1 MVALFFYTKKCGYPM
16 KKNYL
21 SVYKCNEFRVV
32 SNEFVGRI
40 EDTPEN
46 ISAFVV
52 SADFNCNYALVDD
65 MDTVKVF
72 TMGNY
77 LDLVPDTE
85 YLEKEL
91 RPVLLQMQFGEIE
104 IPEVRYEAIKKSLEE
119 FLGEKGLSSPISD
132 FLDDKLRSNRQLKT
146 QRGARK
152 FYSDANK
159 QRMEY
164 AKKRSEAIKEYN
176 TLVKEG
182 KIIPKTLIERT
193 LDKAQGH
200 SDNPSVQA
208 ARRIAEKRGYDWR
221 TGERL
226 ENAKIDNVQIVQL
239 EVYKTGELKGYADFS
254 VEIGD
259 GKVEGLYRIYDPEN
273 GKEQTIVSFDNG
285 YSSKEIIDTYSNTIE
300 TELKLATEDTY
311 HSMIKADKN
320 FDEIEQDDFDHD
332 DIEI

>member
-1 MVALFFYTKKCGYPM
+1 MVALFFYAKKGGFSM
-16 KKNYL
+16 KNQSYL

-52 SADFNCNYALVDD
+52 SADFNSNYALVDD

-72 TMGNY
+72 TMGNF

-104 IPEVRYEAIKKSLEE
+104 IPEVRYEPIKKSLEE
-119 FLGEKGLSSPISD
+119 FLGEKGL
-132 FLDDKLRSNRQLKT
+132 
-146 QRGARK
+146 
-152 FYSDANK
+152 
-159 QRMEY
+159 
-164 AKKRSEAIKEYN
+164 
-176 TLVKEG
+176 
-182 KIIPKTLIERT
+182 
-193 LDKAQGH
+193 
-200 SDNPSVQA
+200 
-208 ARRIAEKRGYDWR
+208 
-221 TGERL
+221 
-226 ENAKIDNVQIVQL
+226 
-239 EVYKTGELKGYADFS
+239 
-254 VEIGD
+254 
-259 GKVEGLYRIYDPEN
+259 YRIYDPKN
-273 GKEQTIVSFDNG
+273 GESQKIVIFDNG
-285 YSSKEIIDTYSNTIE
+285 YSSKGIIDTYYNTIE

>member
-1 MVALFFYTKKCGYPM
+1 VLFLLESSEMVALFFYAKKGGFSM
-16 KKNYL
+16 KNQSYL

-32 SNEFVGRI
+32 SNEFIGRI

-52 SADFNCNYALVDD
+52 SADFNSNYALVDD

-72 TMGNY
+72 TIGNF

-208 ARRIAEKRGYDWR
+208 ARRIAEKRGYD
-221 TGERL
+221 
-226 ENAKIDNVQIVQL
+226 
-239 EVYKTGELKGYADFS
+239 
-254 VEIGD
+254 
-259 GKVEGLYRIYDPEN
+259 
-273 GKEQTIVSFDNG
+273 
-285 YSSKEIIDTYSNTIE
+285 
-300 TELKLATEDTY
+300 
-311 HSMIKADKN
+311 
-320 FDEIEQDDFDHD
+320 
-332 DIEI
+332 

>member
-1 MVALFFYTKKCGYPM
+1 MVALFFYTKKGGDPM

-91 RPVLLQMQFGEIE
+91 RPVLLQMQFGET
-104 IPEVRYEAIKKSLEE
+104 EVPNVKYEPIKKSLEE
-119 FLGEKGLSSPISD
+119 FLGEKDL
-132 FLDDKLRSNRQLKT
+132 Q
-146 QRGARK
+146 
-152 FYSDANK
+152 
-159 QRMEY
+159 
-164 AKKRSEAIKEYN
+164 
-176 TLVKEG
+176 
-182 KIIPKTLIERT
+182 
-193 LDKAQGH
+193 
-200 SDNPSVQA
+200 
-208 ARRIAEKRGYDWR
+208 
-221 TGERL
+221 
-226 ENAKIDNVQIVQL
+226 
-239 EVYKTGELKGYADFS
+239 
-254 VEIGD
+254 
-259 GKVEGLYRIYDPEN
+259 
-273 GKEQTIVSFDNG
+273 
-285 YSSKEIIDTYSNTIE
+285 
-300 TELKLATEDTY
+300 LATEDTY
-311 HSMIKADKN
+311 KSMSETSKS
-320 FDEIEQDDFDHD
+320 FEEIEQDEFNHD

>member
-1 MVALFFYTKKCGYPM
+1 MVALFFYAKKGGFSM
-16 KKNYL
+16 KNQSYL

-32 SNEFVGRI
+32 SNEFIGRI

-52 SADFNCNYALVDD
+52 SADFNSNYALVDD

-72 TMGNY
+72 TIGNF

-104 IPEVRYEAIKKSLEE
+104 IPEVRYERE
-119 FLGEKGLSSPISD
+119 
-132 FLDDKLRSNRQLKT
+132 
-146 QRGARK
+146 
-152 FYSDANK
+152 
-159 QRMEY
+159 
-164 AKKRSEAIKEYN
+164 
-176 TLVKEG
+176 
-182 KIIPKTLIERT
+182 
-193 LDKAQGH
+193 
-200 SDNPSVQA
+200 
-208 ARRIAEKRGYDWR
+208 YDWR

-226 ENAKIDNVQIVQL
+226 ENTKIDNVQIVQL

>member
-1 MVALFFYTKKCGYPM
+1 MVALFFYTKKGGYPM

-52 SADFNCNYALVDD
+52 SADFNSNYALVDD

-91 RPVLLQMQFGEIE
+91 RPVLLQMQFGET
-104 IPEVRYEAIKKSLEE
+104 EVPNVKYEPIKKSLEE

-146 QRGARK
+146 QRGAKK

-164 AKKRSEAIKEYN
+164 AEKRSEAIKEYN
-176 TLVKEG
+176 TFVKEG
-182 KIIPKTLIERT
+182 KIIPKTQIERT

-208 ARRIAEKRGYDWR
+208 ARRMAEKRGYDWR

-226 ENAKIDNVQIVQL
+226 ENAKIDNVQFQQL
-239 EVYKTGELKGYADFS
+239 EVYRTGELKGYADFS
-254 VEIGD
+254 VKIGD
-259 GKVEGLYRIYDPEN
+259 HIIEGLYRIYDPEN
-273 GKEQTIVSFDNG
+273 GKSQTIVSFDNG
-285 YSSKEIIDTYSNTIE
+285 YSSKDIIDTHCDTIE
-300 TELKLATEDTY
+300 RELKLATEDTY
-311 HSMIKADKN
+311 KSMSETSKG
-320 FDEIEQDDFDHD
+320 FEEIEQDEFDHD